1 MEATPR
7 RGYKIQYCGAYVDGQ
22 QKGGWGVVARTSEGE
37 VVAARAGCFGAIHDA
52 FTTELR
58 GMEAAFDLAAEL
70 GVIKVVFEID
80 SLLLATA
87 LNRRKPDVSRQASVI
102 EDLKIQCC
110 RWFSFL
116 FNQV

>member
-1 MEATPR
+1 
-7 RGYKIQYCGAYVDGQ
+7 
-22 QKGGWGVVARTSEGE
+22 VAKTSEGE

-52 FTTELR
+52 FTAELR
-58 GMEAAFDLAAEL
+58 GMEAFGLAAEL